1 MAAAPR
7 RFLLG
12 RIATAHGVRG
22 LVKILSLGEDPVRLE
37 TCGPAWTAADGG
49 RPLKITMKNPLG
61 KYYLAEVEGI
71 ADRDEAEKL
80 RHTELWIDRD
90 KLPDADE
97 GEFYHADLMELP
109 VYDTAGALLG
119 RVIAVENYGAS
130 DLLEIKPQGAPSFYI
145 PFTEETVITVTMDRI
160 TVSIPDGLLDP

>member
-1 MAAAPR
+1 MAAAR

-22 LVKILSLGEDPVRLE
+22 LVKILALGEDPVRLE

-49 RPLKITMKNPLG
+49 KPLKLTMKNPLG

-71 ADRDEAEKL
+71 ADRDAAEKL

-90 KLPDADE
+90 KLPAADD
-97 GEFYHADLMELP
+97 GEFYHSDLLELP
-109 VYDTAGALLG
+109 VFDTTGKELG

-145 PFTEETVITVTMDRI
+145 PFTDETVTEITDDHIV
-160 TVSIPDGLLDP
+160 VFIPEGLLE